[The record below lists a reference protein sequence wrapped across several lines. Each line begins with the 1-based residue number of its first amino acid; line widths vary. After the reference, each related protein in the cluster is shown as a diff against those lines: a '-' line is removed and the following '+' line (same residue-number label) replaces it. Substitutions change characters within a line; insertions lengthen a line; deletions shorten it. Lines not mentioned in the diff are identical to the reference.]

1 METVS
6 YLIAVG
12 ATIVSAFSQL
22 LLKRSANHTTGKE
35 NFLQKFL
42 NPRVIVGYALLFGAL
57 AMNSIAFRYVDMA
70 MIPGITALGFV
81 WILLIAIFVLKEKP
95 TKSRILGTLI
105 IIVGVVV
112 SKL

>member
-1 METVS
+1 M
-6 YLIAVG
+6 
-12 ATIVSAFSQL
+12 
-22 LLKRSANHTTGKE
+22 
-35 NFLQKFL
+35 
-42 NPRVIVGYALLFGAL
+42 GYALLFGAL

-81 WILLIAIFVLKEKP
+81 WILLIAIFVRKEKP